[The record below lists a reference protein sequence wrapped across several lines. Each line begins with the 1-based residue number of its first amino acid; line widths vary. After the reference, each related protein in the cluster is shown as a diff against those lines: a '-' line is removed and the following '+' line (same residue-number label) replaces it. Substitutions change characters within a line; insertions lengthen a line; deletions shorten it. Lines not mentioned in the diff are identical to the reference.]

1 MQIKW
6 RNVVV
11 ISLVVFALLV
21 ARWFS
26 PIIGQFLETISQ
38 VGPRGDPAQR
48 TFGLMAFG
56 LILVLIVAIVKILT
70 DKK

>member
-6 RNVVV
+6 RNIIV
-11 ISLVVFALLV
+11 ISMVVFAFLV

-26 PIIGQFLETISQ
+26 PFIGQFLETISQ
-38 VGPRGDPAQR
+38 VGPRGDPSQR

-70 DKK
+70 GRK